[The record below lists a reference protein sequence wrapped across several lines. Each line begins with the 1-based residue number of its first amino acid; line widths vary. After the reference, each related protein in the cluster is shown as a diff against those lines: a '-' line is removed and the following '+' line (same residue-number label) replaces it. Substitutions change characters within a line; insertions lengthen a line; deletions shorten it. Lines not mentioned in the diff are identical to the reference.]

1 MGCHQCLLISAI
13 SVIIFGITDINASRF
28 FSVELSGANVTYF
41 DREVLKCMNLR
52 IYNPKLAS
60 MDFTL
65 AKDLSKFN
73 LHFLLNIIRKDERQN
88 NIMNVTMSGCEALAY
103 NKNGNFLK
111 IVLREVHRVSN
122 LPKKCPLLKRLF
134 TVEFSNASV
143 THWDAE
149 FLQSLN
155 CRLYSPKVIYADFQF
170 VRDLYSFAINA
181 KLDLIK
187 KDNRHTSLMDISMS
201 GCEFLNG
208 IKNAN
213 LIKVIYREVVRVT
226 NLPKKCPFSKDT
238 IYTLK
243 NFTLKD
249 NDFPPVIPTVIWQMQ
264 IEFTTANKTIASI
277 VIDGRVRKF

>member
-122 LPKKCPLLKRLF
+122 LPKKCPLLK
-134 TVEFSNASV
+134 EI
-143 THWDAE
+143 
-149 FLQSLN
+149 
-155 CRLYSPKVIYADFQF
+155 PYA
-170 VRDLYSFAINA
+170 I
-181 KLDLIK
+181 
-187 KDNRHTSLMDISMS
+187 T
-201 GCEFLNG
+201 
-208 IKNAN
+208 
-213 LIKVIYREVVRVT
+213 
-226 NLPKKCPFSKDT
+226 
-238 IYTLK
+238 

-249 NDFPPVIPTVIWQMQ
+249 DDFPITFPIVVWQLTLKFSIADKTV
-264 IEFTTANKTIASI
+264 TNI
-277 VIDGRVRKF
+277 VVDGRVRKM